1 MVKTNYG
8 TVGAAVTVEHVS
20 RAYGDAVVL
29 DDVSF
34 AVEPGELVA
43 LTGPSG
49 SGKTTLL
56 QIIGSLDRPTRGRVW
71 VDGVSVGE
79 LARPAEFR
87 RSAVGF
93 VFQLHYLLS
102 ALTAQENVE
111 LPLVAAHVP
120 RRERTERA
128 LALLEGVGLSGRARS
143 RPSELS
149 GGERQR
155 VAIARALAGNPRLI
169 LADEP
174 TGALD
179 STASQKVW
187 ELLSDACATRG
198 ATVIVASHDLT
209 LVEHAD
215 RALNLFDGRMVPPP
229 QKQPASEGIA

>member
-1 MVKTNYG
+1 MP
-8 TVGAAVTVEHVS
+8 GAAVTVTHAS
-20 RAYGDAVVL
+20 RAYGETVVL

-34 AVEPGELVA
+34 TVAPGEMVA

-56 QIIGSLDRPTRGRVW
+56 QLIGSLDRPSTGRIV
-71 VDGVSVGE
+71 VDDVSVGE
-79 LARPAEFR
+79 LSHPAEFR
-87 RSAVGF
+87 RATVGF
-93 VFQLHYLLS
+93 VFQLHYLLASLS
-102 ALTAQENVE
+102 AQDNVE

-120 RRERTERA
+120 RRERAARA
-128 LALLEGVGLSGRARS
+128 LHLLEGVGLAGRARA

-174 TGALD
+174 TGSLD
-179 STASQKVW
+179 SAASQKVW
-187 ELLSDACATRG
+187 ELLSDVSTIAG

-209 LVEHAD
+209 LAEHAG
-215 RALNLFDGRMVPPP
+215 RALHLLDGRLVAPPEREP
-229 QKQPASEGIA
+229 HPSEGLA